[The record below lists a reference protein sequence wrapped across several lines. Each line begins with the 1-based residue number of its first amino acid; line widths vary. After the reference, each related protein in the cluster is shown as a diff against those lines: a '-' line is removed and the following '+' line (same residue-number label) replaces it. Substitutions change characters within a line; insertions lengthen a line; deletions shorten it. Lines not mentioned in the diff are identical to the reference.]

1 VRRRPPELQQRHPA
15 RTDESR
21 KEGSADSPAHRQGS
35 TPNTH
40 MTDDVRT
47 FTIEALRG
55 MNYDVSEVT
64 DDTELGP
71 AGLDLESLALADLA
85 VQLEDHYQVKFNDD
99 DMESLALMT
108 LAEFTSALHERITA
122 AGGAPAVALAVALAA
137 DSAV

>member
-1 VRRRPPELQQRHPA
+1 
-15 RTDESR
+15 
-21 KEGSADSPAHRQGS
+21 
-35 TPNTH
+35 

-47 FTIEALRG
+47 FTIEALRN

-122 AGGAPAVALAVALAA
+122 AGGTPAVAVAA

>member
-1 VRRRPPELQQRHPA
+1 
-15 RTDESR
+15 
-21 KEGSADSPAHRQGS
+21 
-35 TPNTH
+35 
-40 MTDDVRT
+40 MTDDVRA
-47 FTIEALRG
+47 FTLEALSG
-55 MNYDVSEVT
+55 MNYDVSDVT

-108 LAEFTSALHERITA
+108 LAEFTAALNERIAA
-122 AGGAPAVALAVALAA
+122 AGGAATPAVAVAA